1 MMLKQLPGLLGRAN
15 RTVGFRSLVASSG
28 GSLQF
33 SGVSCM
39 NKSVSTTI
47 PTTVGT
53 KLGAMYQSI
62 GTSVGQ
68 GMRKYTSG
76 SVRSG
81 PNSLQVALSN
91 ELMEETANDEVD
103 SELEVMQKD
112 IEKHF
117 TIEETLGN
125 GVVTLKRKYN
135 NEEIVVTFDCQDEN
149 EESALNDDFDVD
161 KYYNEDNVEGD
172 DEDDEFPDEDLK
184 YGINFTVTIKKKNS
198 EMIAH
203 CVADS
208 TINVVSLKVS
218 PVGDEN
224 DEQRYKGPPFENLSQ
239 AMQNALTNFLE
250 DRKVDANLSS
260 FILLYSQYKEQK
272 EYVQWLKSLAEFT
285 A

>member
-1 MMLKQLPGLLGRAN
+1 MDR
-15 RTVGFRSLVASSG
+15 
-28 GSLQF
+28 
-33 SGVSCM
+33 
-39 NKSVSTTI
+39 
-47 PTTVGT
+47 
-53 KLGAMYQSI
+53 
-62 GTSVGQ
+62 
-68 GMRKYTSG
+68 
-76 SVRSG
+76 
-81 PNSLQVALSN
+81 
-91 ELMEETANDEVD
+91 
-103 SELEVMQKD
+103 
-112 IEKHF
+112 
-117 TIEETLGN
+117 
-125 GVVTLKRKYN
+125 LKRKYN

>member
-1 MMLKQLPGLLGRAN
+1 
-15 RTVGFRSLVASSG
+15 
-28 GSLQF
+28 
-33 SGVSCM
+33 M

>member
-1 MMLKQLPGLLGRAN
+1 
-15 RTVGFRSLVASSG
+15 
-28 GSLQF
+28 
-33 SGVSCM
+33 M
-39 NKSVSTTI
+39 NKSVSTTT

-53 KLGAMYQSI
+53 KLGAMYQPI
-62 GTSVGQ
+62 GRSVGQ

-76 SVRSG
+76 SVRNG

-91 ELMEETANDEVD
+91 ELMEETANDELD
-103 SELEVMQKD
+103 SELEVFQKD

-125 GVVTLKRKYN
+125 GVVTLKRMHN

-149 EESALNDDFDVD
+149 EESALNDDFE
-161 KYYNEDNVEGD
+161 KYYDEGDNIEVDGD
-172 DEDDEFPDEDLK
+172 DEDDDFPDDDLK

-208 TINVVSLKVS
+208 TINVVSLKVL
-218 PVGDEN
+218 PVGDKN
-224 DEQRYKGPPFENLSQ
+224 NEQLYKGPPFENLSQ
-239 AMQNALTNFLE
+239 PMQNALTNFLE
-250 DRKVDANLSS
+250 DRKVDANLSN

-272 EYVQWLKSLAEFT
+272 EYVQWLKRLAEFT